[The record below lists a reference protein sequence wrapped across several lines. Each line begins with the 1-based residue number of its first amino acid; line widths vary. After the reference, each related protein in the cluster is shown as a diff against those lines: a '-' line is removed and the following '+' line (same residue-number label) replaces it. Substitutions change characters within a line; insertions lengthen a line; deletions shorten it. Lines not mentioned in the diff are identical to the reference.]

1 MASAMPC
8 LGGEKREEKKRRK
21 EEEGR
26 RDSACNHAG
35 IGGDA
40 ADIID
45 VGVAQIPQSL
55 DCLPASG
62 AAVSVDKQGDMGI
75 VRQKTDPVYGLQR
88 QVFAAGDMALTIF
101 LRSTDIQ

>member
-1 MASAMPC
+1 MESKGNPRRK
-8 LGGEKREEKKRRK
+8 EKRRKEK

-26 RDSACNHAG
+26 RGSACNHAG

-45 VGVAQIPQSL
+45 VGVAQIPQGL

-62 AAVSVDKQGDMGI
+62 TAVAVDKQGNMGI